1 MKHRILV
8 IACLVVAL
16 ISSGLIFAQAQDQQ
30 QKTTITV
37 AVFPDLDSVIKAI
50 LPAFNALYPDIQVKL
65 EVNGYSDHHTKLLT
79 ELAAGK
85 GVPDLTAV
93 EIGYISKFAASGGL
107 VDLSKPPYNAEAF
120 KDLYVNYAWQ
130 QAHTQDGRLI
140 ALPVDI
146 APGTLFWRRDI
157 FAARGVNIN
166 DIKTWDDYIAA
177 GKKLTYDANGDG
189 KIDHWLVPNAGTIAQ
204 GLWGGPTGFF
214 DAQGKCIV
222 TSQKFV
228 NAFTIAKKI
237 RDAGYDAQ
245 IAPWSNEWYEAF
257 RKGTVATEVSGAW
270 LLGHFKNWMCPKTA
284 GKWGVAQLPGNTWQ
298 SWGGSFY
305 AIPQASQ
312 HKAAAWE
319 LLKFLTT
326 NPTIQLMAFKVTGA
340 FPAVK
345 SVWEDPIFEQP
356 VPFLGGQKARLIW
369 REAVMHIT
377 GTPTN
382 VNDAMAAEIVN
393 DELNQVLTQN
403 KPIKD
408 ALAEA
413 QKMIERRMQQ

>member
-1 MKHRILV
+1 MKFRVLL
-8 IACLVVAL
+8 IALLAIGL
-16 ISSGLIFAQAQDQQ
+16 ISGGLTFAQAQNQQ

-37 AVFPDLDSVIKAI
+37 AVFPDLDSVVKAI
-50 LPAFNALYPDIQVKL
+50 LPAFNALYPNIEVKL
-65 EVNGYSDHHTKLLT
+65 EVNGYGDHHTKLLT

-93 EIGYISKFAASGGL
+93 EIGYISKFAATGGL

-120 KDLYVNYAWQ
+120 KDLYVDYAWE

-146 APGTLFWRRDI
+146 APGTLYWRRDI

-166 DIKTWDDYIAA
+166 DIKTWDDYVAA
-177 GKKLTYDANGDG
+177 GAKLTYDADGDG
-189 KIDHWLVPNAGTIAQ
+189 KIDHWLVSNAASVAQ
-204 GLWGGPTGFF
+204 GLWGGPTGYF
-214 DAQGKCIV
+214 DKDGNCIV
-222 TSQKFV
+222 TSDKFV
-228 NAFTIAKKI
+228 KAFTIAKEI
-237 RDAGYDAQ
+237 REHGYDAQ
-245 IAPWSNEWYEAF
+245 IGAWTNEWYEAF

-284 GKWGVAQLPGNTWQ
+284 GKWGAAQLPGNTWQ

-326 NPTIQLMAFKVTGA
+326 NPTIQLRAFKVTGA

-345 SVWEDPIFEQP
+345 AVWQDPIFEQP
-356 VPFLGGQKARLIW
+356 IPFLNGQKARLLW
-369 REAVMHIT
+369 REAVAHIK
-377 GTPTN
+377 GLPTN
-382 VNDAMAAEIVN
+382 PNDAMATEIVG
-393 DELNQVLTQN
+393 DELSQVLEQG

-413 QKMIERRMQQ
+413 KQLIERRMQK